1 MDYVL
6 HLTILLFG
14 GSDSAGERDG
24 PHLDPPTDPTAHIT
38 MVVMPAFSKKERH
51 T

>member
-6 HLTILLFG
+6 YLTILFG

-24 PHLDPPTDPTAHIT
+24 PRLDPPTDATAHI
-38 MVVMPAFSKKERH
+38 MMGVMPAFSRKERQM
-51 T
+51 